1 MKKVKTIV
9 LRVDGTN
16 CDEETVIA
24 FRKAGSEVDLVH
36 MNELIRKEKS
46 LEDYQIL
53 CIPGGFTYGDDIAA
67 GKIFA
72 VLLKY
77 KIGKDVK
84 KFVEDGKLVIGICNG
99 FQVLVKA
106 GILPALEG
114 IMKKQE
120 ATLAFNDC
128 GYFQDRWVYLKHENK
143 RKCIFTRGI
152 KNIIHVPVNHA
163 EGKFVADKNV
173 IRKLEENDQIVFK
186 YVDPDGN
193 YASFPWNPNGSIDNI
208 AGICNTDGNVF
219 GLMPHPEKFI
229 HKYMHPCWTRI
240 DLPEKGDGFKIFKNA
255 VEFAEKKL

>member
-1 MKKVKTIV
+1 MEVKTIV

-24 FRKAGSEVDLVH
+24 FQKAGSTVDLVH
-36 MNELIRKEKS
+36 MNELKRKEKS

-77 KIGKDVK
+77 MLSQDVK
-84 KFVEDGKLVIGICNG
+84 RFIDEGKLVIGLCNG
-99 FQVLVKA
+99 FQVLVKT
-106 GILPALEG
+106 GLLPG
-114 IMKKQE
+114 SDGMKQE

-128 GYFQDRWVYLKHENK
+128 GYFQDRWIYMKHENK
-143 RKCIFTRGI
+143 GKCVVTKGI
-152 KNIIHVPVNHA
+152 KDIIYIPVNHA
-163 EGKFVADKNV
+163 EGKFVADRDV
-173 IRKLEENDQIVFK
+173 IRRLEENDQIVFK

-193 YASFPWNPNGSIDNI
+193 YAGFPWNPNGSMDNI
-208 AGICNTDGNVF
+208 AGICNSEGNVF

-229 HKYMHPCWTRI
+229 HKWVHPYWTRHN
-240 DLPEKGDGFKIFKNA
+240 LPEEGDGFKIFKNA
-255 VEFAEKKL
+255 VEFAKKF